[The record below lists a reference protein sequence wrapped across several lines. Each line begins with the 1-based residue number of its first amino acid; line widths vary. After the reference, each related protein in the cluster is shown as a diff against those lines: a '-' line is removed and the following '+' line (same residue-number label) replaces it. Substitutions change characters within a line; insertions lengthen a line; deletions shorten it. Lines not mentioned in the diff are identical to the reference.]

1 VTIESDFDLLETLR
15 WTPAGGFYLLER
27 HLHRLEESARYFGFT
42 CSPIRVREELARA
55 VGASDHSLRVRL
67 LVARDGSARAEQSR
81 LEPNNGP
88 LRIGLAA
95 RPIDPADPFLFHK
108 TTHRT
113 QQDGERSPAFDE
125 VVMWNPDR
133 QITEAITANIVVE
146 LDGRAVTPPV
156 ECGLLAGTM
165 RAELLAAGEIAEAPI
180 TVDQVLAARRIWL
193 VNSVRGWRQ
202 GVIGPGVR

>member
-1 VTIESDFDLLETLR
+1 MTREPDFELLETLR
-15 WTPAGGFYLLER
+15 WTPESGFYLLDR
-27 HLHRLEESARYFGFT
+27 HLDRLQESARYFGFT
-42 CSPIRVREELARA
+42 CSPSRVREVLARA

-67 LVARDGSARAEQSR
+67 LVGRDGNTRAEQSR
-81 LEPNNGP
+81 LEPTAGP

-95 RPIDPADPFLFHK
+95 RPIDPTDPFLFHK
-108 TTHRT
+108 TTNRT
-113 QQDGERSPAFDE
+113 QQDGQRSPAYDE
-125 VVMWNPDR
+125 VVMWNPAG
-133 QITEAITANIVVE
+133 QITEAITANVVVD

-180 TVDQVLAARRIWL
+180 TVEQLLAARRIWL

-202 GVIGPGVR
+202 GLVTTT

>member
-1 VTIESDFDLLETLR
+1 VTREPDFELLETLR
-15 WTPAGGFYLLER
+15 WTPESGFYLLDR
-27 HLHRLEESARYFGFT
+27 HLDRLQESARYFGFT
-42 CSPIRVREELARA
+42 CSPSRVREVLARA

-67 LVARDGSARAEQSR
+67 LVGRDGNTRAEQSR
-81 LEPNNGP
+81 LEPTAGP

-95 RPIDPADPFLFHK
+95 RPIDPTDPFLFHK
-108 TTHRT
+108 TTNRT
-113 QQDGERSPAFDE
+113 QQDRQRSPAYDE
-125 VVMWNPDR
+125 VVMWNPAG
-133 QITEAITANIVVE
+133 QITEAITANVVVD

-180 TVDQVLAARRIWL
+180 TVEQLLAARRIWL

-202 GVIGPGVR
+202 GLVTTT